1 MAYIKTITV
10 DNTTYN
16 LSLPEGSVGSGLTI
30 NETEDN
36 NFLSVYLGDGLEFDG
51 NKRVTIKP
59 SNGITCDKNGVS
71 LKVNNVFEFINGY
84 LDIKLGSGLTDEDED
99 NEENFNLHVK
109 LGSGLEF
116 SNAYERE
123 GIIDLKL
130 GSGLQF
136 GDADEKGCVPIEFDT
151 DWLKQ
156 FINDNFNL
164 QPLL

>member
-59 SNGITCDKNGVS
+59 YNGITCNQNGIS
-71 LKVNNVFEFINGY
+71 LNVNEIFDFNDNKT
-84 LDIKLGSGLTDEDED
+84 LKIKLGSGLTDAD
-99 NEENFNLHVK
+99 NDGNFNLHVK